1 MADIHIEEF
10 YKDAAIA
17 LLQLY
22 NSFPRRINLFVEDI
36 AGPDEPDEFGLH
48 SKRHMAC
55 FGALLWLEEEG
66 LLRYVDTIRQE
77 ALDQAVL
84 TRDAFVRLSTP
95 ASGTLLSAPDTHS
108 PMVADTL
115 PESVRQD
122 LSTHIHLI
130 RNALRSGSSSS
141 ITRVMQGTFFNNAR
155 NETSGMASDH

>member
-1 MADIHIEEF
+1 MADIHVEEF

-17 LLQLY
+17 LVQLY
-22 NSFPRRINLFVEDI
+22 GVFPRRINVFVEDI

-55 FGALLWLEEEG
+55 FGALLWLAEED

-84 TRDAFVRLSTP
+84 TRRAFIR
-95 ASGTLLSAPDTHS
+95 LSAPA
-108 PMVADTL
+108 PVALTREFGIPDEKSARTL
-115 PESVRQD
+115 PPSVQDD

-130 RNALRSGSSSS
+130 RTALRSGNSALISQ
-141 ITRVMQGTFFNNAR
+141 VMQATFFTDRA
-155 NETSGMASDH
+155 DH

>member
-17 LLQLY
+17 LVRLY
-22 NSFPRRINLFVEDI
+22 NAFPRRVNLFVEDI

-55 FGALLWLEEEG
+55 FGTLLWLAEED

-84 TRDAFVRLSTP
+84 TQQAFVRMSSP
-95 ASGTLLSAPDTHS
+95 ASPELQEQEAADSGTD
-108 PMVADTL
+108 L
-115 PESVRQD
+115 PPAIRED
-122 LSTHIHLI
+122 LSTHIHIL
-130 RNALRSGSSSS
+130 RTALRSGNSARIS
-141 ITRVMQGTFFNNAR
+141 RVMQATFFRDRA
-155 NETSGMASDH
+155 DH

>member
-1 MADIHIEEF
+1 MADIHVEEF
-10 YKDAAIA
+10 YKDVAIA
-17 LLQLY
+17 LVQLY
-22 NSFPRRINLFVEDI
+22 GAFPRRVNLFVEDI

-84 TRDAFVRLSTP
+84 THTAFVRLSAP
-95 ASGTLLSAPDTHS
+95 APTALTRTLGQSHERAEEK
-108 PMVADTL
+108 L
-115 PESVRQD
+115 PPSVQED

-130 RNALRSGSSSS
+130 RTALKSGHSGRISQ
-141 ITRVMQGTFFNNAR
+141 IVQATFFAD
-155 NETSGMASDH
+155 GKH